1 MEKSGTLVI
10 TLTVIEILLFVGA
23 LAVYLIWIARLLRS
37 IASTLAKI
45 TFGVRAV
52 DQQCA
57 NIAPAVTN
65 INSGLQDIVGV
76 LPGLAGKA
84 EALAGAG
91 RR

>member
-1 MEKSGTLVI
+1 MENDGTLVI

-65 INSGLQDIVGV
+65 INSGLQDIAGV